1 LNCQNPVIPG
11 VTEDGGYAEVM
22 MAEARGIASIPDE
35 LGSAEAAPL
44 VLPGNRTSVSKIDV
58 RLPAEGGIELDAWLF
73 VPDGV
78 GARPAITMAHGFAG
92 TKEHGIARFAQA
104 FAAAG
109 FVVLVH
115 DHRNFGASG
124 GDLRGDVNPWQQI
137 ADWRRAISYLEA
149 RPEVDPTRIG
159 LWGTSYAG
167 GHAIVLGA
175 TDRRL
180 RCIVAQVPTIS
191 GYEQGLRRV
200 SPDALPALERAF
212 NEDEKAQL
220 RGEPPQRQAVV
231 SADPS
236 VAAAYRSRDA
246 IDFYL
251 QPVPAGLWN
260 NEITLRSTR
269 AARMYEPGNWIS
281 RVSPTPLLLIVAS
294 DDRVTVA
301 DLALAA
307 YERALEPKR
316 LALIPG
322 GHFDPYLDQFSL
334 AEEAATGWFR
344 EQLLKLN

>member
-1 LNCQNPVIPG
+1 V
-11 VTEDGGYAEVM
+11 
-22 MAEARGIASIPDE
+22 
-35 LGSAEAAPL
+35 
-44 VLPGNRTSVSKIDV
+44 VSKIDV
-58 RLPAEGGIELDAWLF
+58 KVPAEGDIELGAWLF
-73 VPDGV
+73 LPKGDEI
-78 GARPAITMAHGFAG
+78 RPAITMAHGFAG
-92 TKEHGIARFAQA
+92 TKEHGLEPFAQA

-115 DHRNFGASG
+115 DHRNFGTSG
-124 GDLRGDVNPWQQI
+124 GNLRGDVDPWRQI

-167 GHAIVLGA
+167 GHALVLGA

-200 SPDALPALERAF
+200 SPDALPALEHAF
-212 NEDEKAQL
+212 NEDERAQL
-220 RGEPPQRQAVV
+220 HGEPPRRQAAV
-231 SADPS
+231 SSDPS
-236 VAAAYRSRDA
+236 VPAAYRSQEA

-251 QPVPAGLWN
+251 QSIPAGLWEN
-260 NEITLRSTR
+260 DITLRSTR
-269 AARMYEPGNWIS
+269 AARTYEPGIWIS
-281 RVSPTPLLLIVAS
+281 RVSPTPLLLVVAR
-294 DDRVTVA
+294 DDKLTVA

-334 AEEAATGWFR
+334 AATAATEWFR
-344 EQLLKLN
+344 EHLLNPGVNHS